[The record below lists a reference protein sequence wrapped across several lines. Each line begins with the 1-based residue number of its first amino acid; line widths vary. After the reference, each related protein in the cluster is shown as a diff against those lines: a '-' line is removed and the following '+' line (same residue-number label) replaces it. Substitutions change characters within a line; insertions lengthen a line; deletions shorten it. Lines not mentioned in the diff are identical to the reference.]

1 MPNEKN
7 LIPNSERTPDELRE
21 IAQKGGI
28 ASGAARRRKRSLKEA
43 ADYYLSLPVAD
54 KRTTNKLLRRY
65 VDSDDIDN
73 QMAMIVGLH
82 EAAAC
87 GDARAASVLAK
98 LLGEETPHDD
108 GDAELLK
115 KADELLG
122 GIQSVIE

>member
-73 QMAMIVGLH
+73 QMAMIAGLH

>member
-73 QMAMIVGLH
+73 QMAMSAGLH